1 MFLMS
6 CCTHTL
12 ESAKACV
19 LCLGR
24 ATDFTCPECNSD
36 DNTVLQDDYGP
47 NKVILCESCRYLY
60 GRPKSS

>member
-6 CCTHTL
+6 CTHTL
-12 ESAKACV
+12 ESAQACV

-24 ATDFTCPECNSD
+24 VDDFTCPECNSD

-47 NKVILCESCRYLY
+47 NRVILCQSCRYLY
-60 GRPKSS
+60 GRPKAS